1 MCLNYLDVEGR
12 GVTCPN
18 PECGLENGK
27 EASFCKYCGTALVE
41 EEVAIPGIME
51 MALSISNAL
60 TGGISDDF
68 EEQEEMSEEDAAAFE
83 EFKREQAEMR
93 GETLEDEEEEL
104 APPSALD
111 LEQEA
116 EQELTPPAPAEEE
129 LAFDEEPPAPMPAEE
144 ELAFDEE
151 PPAPVPAEEELA
163 FDEEPPAPVAAEEE
177 LAFDEEPVA
186 AGVEPAVG
194 VEAAISPSDRAV
206 AAPLPEGELSADDL
220 IPPIPDDLPGFD
232 DEVTTPSVAGTAA
245 VADEIEAPAEEIT
258 EAAESELSLDDEEV
272 AVEESAEAAS
282 GDDEEESEDDDLGDW
297 ALDFDDEK

>member
-41 EEVAIPGIME
+41 EEVAIPGIVE
-51 MALSISNAL
+51 TALTISNAL
-60 TGGISDDF
+60 TGGISDEF

-93 GETLEDEEEEL
+93 GETLEDEGEEL

-116 EQELTPPAPAEEE
+116 EQELTPPP
-129 LAFDEEPPAPMPAEE
+129 
-144 ELAFDEE
+144 
-151 PPAPVPAEEELA
+151 PAEEELA

-206 AAPLPEGELSADDL
+206 AAPLPEGELSEEDL

-245 VADEIEAPAEEIT
+245 VADEIEAPAFVLCGTQDRMTPVKYATFLRDQIYGATLTLVEGAGHMVMLEQPQ
-258 EAAESELSLDDEEV
+258 
-272 AVEESAEAAS
+272 AVTKA
-282 GDDEEESEDDDLGDW
+282 LG
-297 ALDFDDEK
+297 AFLEPR

>member
-41 EEVAIPGIME
+41 EEVAIPGIVE
-51 MALSISNAL
+51 TALTISNAL
-60 TGGISDDF
+60 TGGISDEF

-93 GETLEDEEEEL
+93 GETLEDEGEEL

-116 EQELTPPAPAEEE
+116 EQELTPPPPAEEE
-129 LAFDEEPPAPMPAEE
+129 LAFEEEPPAPMPAEE

-163 FDEEPPAPVAAEEE
+163 FDEEP
-177 LAFDEEPVA
+177 VA

-194 VEAAISPSDRAV
+194 VEAAISESDRAV
-206 AAPLPEGELSADDL
+206 AAPLPEGELSEEDL

-258 EAAESELSLDDEEV
+258 EAAESELSLGDEEV
-272 AVEESAEAAS
+272 AAEENAEAAS